1 MKNSLN
7 KPQRRDKRLECSE
20 DVPSNPSERPTF
32 GDLVNRRMGRREFL
46 MGTLAVS
53 AAAGALKISPALC
66 ARARAGEPD
75 TAAARFGFS
84 ELEASVDATHHVAD
98 GYDADVLIRWGD
110 PVVPGAPAF
119 DPMRQSADAQ
129 ERQFGYNNDY
139 IGYLVLPLGSAN
151 ARHGLLCINHEYT
164 NAELMFPSYAR
175 DTAETVEIEMAA
187 HGASIVEVRR
197 GADGKWRCVS
207 TSRFNRRISS
217 RRTAIGLSGPA
228 AGHARLRTTADP
240 GARQVKGTLHNCGG
254 GITPWGT
261 YLLAEENFHYY
272 FGGRLPEE
280 HPEQRNHSRYAVP
293 GGAYGWHR
301 YHQRF
306 DVGHEPNEPNRFG
319 WIVEVDPYD
328 PRATP
333 VKRTALGRFKHEGAA
348 TVLNADNRVV
358 VYMGDDQCFEYVYK
372 FVSRERFDP
381 HNRAAN
387 RNLLDSGTLFVAK
400 LSDDGT
406 FVWLPLVF
414 GTEALT
420 PGNGFHSQA
429 DVVIEARRAADLLS
443 ATPMDRPE
451 DVEANP
457 KTGTVYVMLTNN
469 ALREPDDT
477 NSMNPRGP
485 NLSGHIVE
493 LIPENGDH
501 GSTRGRWDLLV
512 ACGDPTQPHSGA
524 RWHPKISADGWFA
537 GPDNCAVDAR
547 GRLWVATDGN
557 SAMATGRSDGI
568 WAIETDGERRGLPR
582 HFFRGPVGAEL
593 CGPAFSPDDET
604 LFLAVQHP
612 AEAGEEWPAFA
623 RKSTFEDPSTRWPD
637 FRPDM
642 PPRPAVVVV
651 TKKGG
656 GKIG

>member
-1 MKNSLN
+1 MKNSHDKL
-7 KPQRRDKRLECSE
+7 QRRDKRLEHSD

-32 GDLVNRRMGRREFL
+32 GDLVARRMGRRDFL
-46 MGTLAVS
+46 LGTLAVS
-53 AAAGALKISPALC
+53 AAAGALKISPALY
-66 ARARAGEPD
+66 ARARAGEPA
-75 TAAARFGFS
+75 TATGRFGFP
-84 ELEASVDATHHVAD
+84 ELKASVDATHHVAD

-110 PVVPGAPAF
+110 PVVSGAPPF

-139 IGYLVLPLGSAN
+139 IGYLPLPIGSAD

-164 NAELMFPSYAR
+164 NAELMFPSDAR
-175 DTAETVEIEMAA
+175 DTAEAVEIEIAA

-197 GADGKWRCVS
+197 AADGKWRYVPD
-207 TSRFNRRISS
+207 SRFNRRISP
-217 RRTAIGLSGPA
+217 RRTVIELSGPA
-228 AGHARLRTTADP
+228 TGHARLRTTADP
-240 GARQVKGTLHNCGG
+240 DARQVKGTLHNCGG

-272 FGGRLPEE
+272 FGGRMPAE

-293 GGAYGWHR
+293 GDAYGWHH
-301 YHQRF
+301 YHRRF
-306 DVGHEPNEPNRFG
+306 NVGHEPNEANRFG

-328 PRATP
+328 PNAMP

-348 TVLNADNRVV
+348 TVLNADHRIV

-372 FVSRERFDP
+372 FVSHARFDP
-381 HNRAAN
+381 GNRAAN

-400 LSDDGT
+400 FSEDGALA
-406 FVWLPLVF
+406 WLPLVF
-414 GTEALT
+414 GTGPLT

-429 DVVIEARRAADLLS
+429 DVVIEARRAADLLG

-457 KTGTVYVMLTNN
+457 KTGKVYIMLTNN
-469 ALREPDDT
+469 ALREPADT

-493 LIPENGDH
+493 LTPENGDH
-501 GSTRGRWDLLV
+501 GSTRGRWELLV
-512 ACGDPTQPHSGA
+512 ACGDPAQPHSGA
-524 RWHPKISADGWFA
+524 RWHPRISGDGWFA
-537 GPDNCAVDAR
+537 GPDNCAVDER

-557 SAMATGRSDGI
+557 SAATTGRSDGI
-568 WAIETDGERRGLPR
+568 WAIETEGELRGLPR
-582 HFFRGPVGAEL
+582 HFFRVPVGAEI

-612 AEAGEEWPAFA
+612 AEAGEEWPVFG

-637 FRPDM
+637 FRPNM
-642 PPRPAVVVV
+642 PPRPAVVAV
-651 TKKGG
+651 TKRGG